1 MVAMGFCALPKLIGK
16 VYCDFMKAFGI
27 LVRHGSAPAIL
38 CLVDDFLFVVLIS
51 VSVDDSFKLF

>member
-1 MVAMGFCALPKLIGK
+1 MVAIGFCAWPKLIGK

-27 LVRHGSAPAIL
+27 LVRHGSAIL
-38 CLVDDFLFVVLIS
+38 CLVDDFLLVVLIS